1 MCSFFW
7 FKYYPMGNKLAYT
20 VCIYVTACY
29 IINVSNSTYT
39 HFLKKEINMSKLNDT
54 TLYEKS
60 VIHLDNGRKRIQFRA
75 IPQREEPK
83 GKKKRSKTIHICDI
97 D

>member
-1 MCSFFW
+1 
-7 FKYYPMGNKLAYT
+7 
-20 VCIYVTACY
+20 
-29 IINVSNSTYT
+29 
-39 HFLKKEINMSKLNDT
+39 MSKLNDT